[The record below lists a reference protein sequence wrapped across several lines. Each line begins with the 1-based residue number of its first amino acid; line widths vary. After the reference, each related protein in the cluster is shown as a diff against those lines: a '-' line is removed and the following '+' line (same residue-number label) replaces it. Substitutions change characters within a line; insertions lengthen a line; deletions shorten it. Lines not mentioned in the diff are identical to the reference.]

1 MSDIETIVKVIRFS
15 RAKDWSAWK
24 ELFLA
29 KIGRKDPV
37 VRKVFDLKEE
47 FKMTTEDGL
56 ETQEITKNK
65 ATMRKAYEE
74 LLMSMDY
81 STGEGKAA
89 FNIGKRAKGSDG
101 KGNARLAFSRLMK
114 RFEP

>member
-1 MSDIETIVKVIRFS
+1 MSDIETIVKVMRFS

-37 VRKVFDLKEE
+37 VRQVFDLKEE
-47 FKMTTEDGL
+47 FKFTTEDGM

-74 LLMSMDY
+74 LLMYILTYIHLHVIYKPIIDAVPLACSLERTFHY
-81 STGEGKAA
+81 S
-89 FNIGKRAKGSDG
+89 
-101 KGNARLAFSRLMK
+101 
-114 RFEP
+114 